1 MIDSDSDLSTT
12 TTTTRGLTHVERI
25 ALSQR
30 SRSLDLESQGPKTP
44 VKEAAPWKDAEARG
58 TWKDSEARGTWRDPE
73 ARTAWRDIP
82 KSEEPWQEPS
92 LYTHASIDGVVV
104 QTVTTQHAL

>member
-44 VKEAAPWKDAEARG
+44 VKEAAPWKD
-58 TWKDSEARGTWRDPE
+58 SEAMGTWRDPE
-73 ARTAWRDIP
+73 ARAAWRDIP

-104 QTVTTQHAL
+104 QTVTTQHAM